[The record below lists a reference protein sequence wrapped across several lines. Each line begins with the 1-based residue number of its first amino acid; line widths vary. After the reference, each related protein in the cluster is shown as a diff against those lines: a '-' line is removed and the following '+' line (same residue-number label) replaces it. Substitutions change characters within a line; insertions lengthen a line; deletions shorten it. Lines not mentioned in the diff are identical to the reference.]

1 VNDSNPSPD
10 PKVPLVPDASQ
21 RERLERFRWVAQRFF
36 EGGAFLTG
44 LTGVPGAL
52 VAAASGLTLL
62 VIDQA
67 AGRFEAILERP
78 IGVADAVYS
87 VPSPGEVI
95 AWFRDAPDRP
105 ELAAQFAPEIARGDW
120 PGLQRA
126 HRALY
131 DVLVFRD
138 PALCGAFARELA
150 ARDYRA
156 VAEQSAAV
164 RAALATLVVRPE
176 LRSRLRAFFEHLA
189 GQGPGG
195 DEAATREV
203 LDRHF
208 REILAAATG
217 APL

>member
-1 VNDSNPSPD
+1 
-10 PKVPLVPDASQ
+10 
-21 RERLERFRWVAQRFF
+21 
-36 EGGAFLTG
+36 
-44 LTGVPGAL
+44 
-52 VAAASGLTLL
+52 
-62 VIDQA
+62 
-67 AGRFEAILERP
+67 
-78 IGVADAVYS
+78 
-87 VPSPGEVI
+87 
-95 AWFRDAPDRP
+95 
-105 ELAAQFAPEIARGDW
+105 
-120 PGLQRA
+120 
-126 HRALY
+126 
-131 DVLVFRD
+131 
-138 PALCGAFARELA
+138 LCGAFARELA